1 MEISFQAAVSSH
13 TMIFIP
19 VHAWLL
25 FQAVNPESEIDVCKV
40 TIRTAVGWA
49 NCWSRLY
56 QAMLE
61 VRA

>member
-1 MEISFQAAVSSH
+1 MMCV
-13 TMIFIP
+13 P

-25 FQAVNPESEIDVCKV
+25 IQVVNVNPEAKIDVCKV
-40 TIRTAVGWA
+40 TTSTAVEWA